1 MPTVNPTLPNDG
13 EDADAVDISGPI
25 LAILSVLN
33 GHIDEDNLEDGG
45 VILSK
50 LATSVANAL
59 VPVGSLLPYGG
70 SSAPNSSWL
79 LCYGQAVS
87 RSTYSSLYAVLG
99 DLYGSGDG
107 STTFNLPD
115 LRGRVPVGLDNMGG
129 SAANRIQRTSTIT
142 TTNASATATVGSATG
157 LSVGMYVESANVPD
171 GTTITAISGT
181 TVTLSTGTGVTA
193 GTNTAARFSLL
204 HDANTLGQVGGADVH
219 TLITDQL
226 ASHSHAANASAS
238 GASGSSYLVAG
249 DTSNARNG
257 VQGSSSK
264 AAIDNSGGGQAHP
277 NMQPSQVVNYIIKV

>member
-59 VPVGSLLPYGG
+59 VPVGSILPYGG

-87 RSTYSSLYAVLG
+87 RSTYSSLYAILG

-129 SAANRIQRTSTIT
+129 SAANRIQRTTTIS
-142 TTNASATATVGSATG
+142 TTNASATATPASMTG
-157 LSVGMYVESANVPD
+157 LAVGMKIVSANVPA
-171 GTTITAISGT
+171 GTTISAIGSTTITMSANATATASG
-181 TVTLSTGTGVTA
+181 
-193 GTNTAARFSLL
+193 TAARFSLMD
-204 HDANTLGQVGGADVH
+204 DAQVLGKTGGTDTH
-219 TLITDQL
+219 TLITNEL
-226 ASHSHAANASAS
+226 AAHSHALNKNGSAGGDGSGYAWASTSQSNSTGVANT
-238 GASGSSYLVAG
+238 GG
-249 DTSNARNG
+249 D
-257 VQGSSSK
+257 
-264 AAIDNSGGGQAHP
+264 DPHP
-277 NMQPSQVVNYIIKV
+277 NMQPGQITNFIIKV

>member
-1 MPTVNPTLPNDG
+1 MPTVNPPLPNDG

-50 LATSVANAL
+50 LATSVANSL
-59 VPVGSLLPYGG
+59 VPIGSILPYGG
-70 SSAPNSSWL
+70 SSSPNSSWL

-99 DLYGSGDG
+99 DLYGNGDG

-115 LRGRVPVGLDNMGG
+115 LRGRVPVGADAMGG
-129 SAANRIQRTSTIT
+129 TAANRAQRTSTIT
-142 TTNASATATVGSATG
+142 TTNGSATATIGSATG
-157 LSVGMYVESANVPD
+157 ISIGMYVESANVPD

-181 TVTLSTGTGVTA
+181 TLTLSTGSGVTA

-204 HDANTLGQVGGADVH
+204 HDANVLGQAGGTDVH
-219 TLITDQL
+219 QL
-226 ASHSHAANASAS
+226 VTAQMPAHTHSGSWVTSVAGAFWGS
-238 GASGSSYLVAG
+238 GANYNLSGNTGMGSAG
-249 DTSNARNG
+249 GDQS
-257 VQGSSSK
+257 
-264 AAIDNSGGGQAHP
+264 HP
-277 NMQPSQVVNYIIKV
+277 NMQPSQITNYIIKV

>member
-59 VPVGSLLPYGG
+59 VPVGTILPYGG
-70 SSAPNSSWL
+70 ASSPNSSWL

-87 RSTYSSLYAVLG
+87 RSTYSSLYAILG
-99 DLYGSGDG
+99 DVYGVGDG

-115 LRGRVPVGLDNMGG
+115 LRGRVPVGNDAMGG
-129 SAANRIQRTSTIT
+129 TAANRTQRTSTIT
-142 TTNASATATVGSATG
+142 TTNGSATATVGSATG
-157 LSVGMYVESANVPD
+157 LSIGMYVESANVPD
-171 GTTITAISGT
+171 GVTITAISGT
-181 TVTLSTGTGVTA
+181 TLTLSTGSGVTA

-204 HDANTLGQVGGADVH
+204 HDAQTLGMAGGEDVNTLVTAQMPAH
-219 TLITDQL
+219 N
-226 ASHSHAANASAS
+226 HSLN
-238 GASGSSYLVAG
+238 
-249 DTSNARNG
+249 
-257 VQGSSSK
+257 K
-264 AAIDNSGGGQAHP
+264 AAAAGGDGSGVAYSSTSLNNSTGMSDTGGGQAHP
-277 NMQPSQVVNYIIKV
+277 NLQPSQVTNFIIKV

>member
-45 VILSK
+45 VLLSK

-59 VPVGSLLPYGG
+59 VPVGSILPFGG
-70 SSAPNSSWL
+70 TSAPNSSWL

-87 RSTYSSLYAVLG
+87 RSTYSSLYAILG

-115 LRGRVPVGLDNMGG
+115 LRGRVPVGNDAMGG

-142 TTNASATATVGSATG
+142 TTNGSATATVGSATG
-157 LSVGMYVESANVPD
+157 LSIGMKVISANVPA
-171 GTTITAISGT
+171 GITITAISGT
-181 TVTLSTGTGVTA
+181 TLTLSTGTGVTA
-193 GTNTAARFSLL
+193 GTNTAARFSLI
-204 HDANTLGQVGGADVH
+204 DDPQTLGKTGGTDVH
-219 TLITDQL
+219 QLVTAQMPAHNHSTNKAGSAGGDGSGYAYSSTSLNNSTGMSNTGGDQ
-226 ASHSHAANASAS
+226 N
-238 GASGSSYLVAG
+238 
-249 DTSNARNG
+249 
-257 VQGSSSK
+257 
-264 AAIDNSGGGQAHP
+264 HP
-277 NMQPSQVVNYIIKV
+277 NLQPGQITNFIIKV

>member
-13 EDADAVDISGPI
+13 EDADAVDVSGPI

-33 GHIDEDNLEDGG
+33 GHVDEDNLEDGA

-59 VPVGSLLPYGG
+59 VPVGTILPYGG
-70 SSAPNSSWL
+70 ASSPNSSWL

-87 RSTYSSLYAVLG
+87 RSTYSSLYAILG
-99 DLYGSGDG
+99 DLYGVGDG

-115 LRGRVPVGLDNMGG
+115 LRGRVPVGNDAMGG
-129 SAANRIQRTSTIT
+129 TAANRTQRTSTIT

-181 TVTLSTGTGVTA
+181 TITLSSGSGVTA
-193 GTNTAARFSLL
+193 GTGTAARFSIL
-204 HDANTLGQVGGADVH
+204 HDANVLGMAGGSDVH
-219 TLITDQL
+219 QLTAAQL
-226 ASHSHAANASAS
+226 AAHSHGITQGTSGGSGNNSYPANNN
-238 GASGSSYLVAG
+238 L
-249 DTSNARNG
+249 G
-257 VQGSSSK
+257 V
-264 AAIDNSGGGQAHP
+264 NSGTGTNVGDQPHP
-277 NMQPSQVVNYIIKV
+277 NMQPSQVTNYIIKV